1 MNTPDPEQRKLDIE
15 EEKLRLAR
23 KGLRQ
28 DTFGKIVMP
37 AVIVVLAAAT
47 YFGNTNMAER
57 QHQLAIDV
65 HKMQLRDKESQLGLR
80 NEDAKAARNQRI
92 QDFVRQEYQR
102 ITSDDPA
109 VSQGAVAVAYAV
121 FSDEPENTL
130 VRAKISVLLADKQQR
145 MAQQPTARQ
154 RADSELA
161 VGQRQIVAGNFS
173 LALRHLDTALTLD
186 PSNPSSWNSKAYAQ
200 FRMKDGQGA
209 LSSIS
214 EAISLS
220 PSDARLRRFVI
231 INAAKIL
238 CSVGRTD
245 DGLSYLNSG
254 IAAIPNLAGEAR
266 EDKELTSTCNLIS
279 S

>member
-266 EDKELTSTCNLIS
+266 EDKELTSTCSLIS

>member
-1 MNTPDPEQRKLDIE
+1 MSTPDPEQRKLDIE

-28 DTFGKIVMP
+28 DTFGKVMMP

-102 ITSDDPA
+102 ITSDELA
-109 VSQGAVAVAYAV
+109 VSQGAIAVAYAV

-130 VRAKISVLLADKQQR
+130 IRAKISVLLADKQQR

-173 LALRHLDTALTLD
+173 LALRHLNTALTLD

-238 CSVGRTD
+238 CSVGRTE

-266 EDKELTSTCNLIS
+266 KDKELTSTCSLIS

>member
-1 MNTPDPEQRKLDIE
+1 MSTPDPEQRKLDIE

-28 DTFGKIVMP
+28 DTFGKVMMP

-102 ITSDDPA
+102 ITSDEPA
-109 VSQGAVAVAYAV
+109 VSQGAIAVAYAV

-130 VRAKISVLLADKQQR
+130 IRAKISVLLADKQQR

-238 CSVGRTD
+238 CSVGRTE

-266 EDKELTSTCNLIS
+266 KDKELTSTCSLIS